1 MTMATLPRT
10 CEHCG
15 SQTIGSCPCPKA
27 TMEWIADQRVEIRR
41 KMHELK
47 KLEQSTKRQLE
58 K

>member
-1 MTMATLPRT
+1 MVSRT

-15 SQTIGSCPCPKA
+15 SKMNGSCCTCPKA
-27 TMEWIADQRVEIRR
+27 TLEWIADQRVEIRR